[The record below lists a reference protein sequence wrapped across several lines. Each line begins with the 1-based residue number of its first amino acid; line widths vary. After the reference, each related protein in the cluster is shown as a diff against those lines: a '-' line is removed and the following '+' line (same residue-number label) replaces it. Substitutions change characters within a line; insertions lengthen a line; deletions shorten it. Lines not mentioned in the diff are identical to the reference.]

1 MDTIS
6 FKKGEEIVEEGALG
20 DCAYIIEQGSVEV
33 SKLTPYGEKQVLAV
47 LEKSEIFGEMGLI
60 DGLPR
65 CATVT
70 ALENCVMSVCSK
82 ETFNNLADHNPESL
96 LPIFKVLVRRLR
108 STLTLVEV
116 LQKNIGKNGDGSLN
130 VIYRAMAATR
140 SETIEI
146 ENLSSEIQKHTAHG
160 SIIKDHSLNQLTPS
174 GSITVFDNPR
184 SQTLESTTAT
194 IQEMEKYA
202 LVEALK
208 IAGGNVKQVAQ
219 SLGISRTTCYRKIK
233 KYQIRKIKKY
243 QIEHE

>member
-1 MDTIS
+1 MDIVD
-6 FKKGEEIVEEGALG
+6 FKKGEDIIEEGTLG

-33 SKLTPYGEKQVLAV
+33 SKLTPHGEKQVLGV

-70 ALENCVMSVCSK
+70 ALGNCVVSVCSR
-82 ETFNNLADHNPESL
+82 ETFNSLADHNPESL

-108 STLTLVEV
+108 STLSLVGA
-116 LQKNIGKNGDGSLN
+116 LQKVIGNDNENESLN
-130 VIYRAMAATR
+130 VIYQTMVATR

-146 ENLSSEIQKHTAHG
+146 ENLSNEIQKHTAHG
-160 SIIKDHSLNQLTPS
+160 SIIKDHSLDEPTLS
-174 GSITVFDNPR
+174 GSTTVFGASG
-184 SQTLESTTAT
+184 SQTLETASAT
-194 IQEMEKYA
+194 LQEMEKHA

-208 IAGGNVKQVAQ
+208 IAGGNVKQVAE

-233 KYQIRKIKKY
+233 KYQVKQIKKY
-243 QIEHE
+243 QIE